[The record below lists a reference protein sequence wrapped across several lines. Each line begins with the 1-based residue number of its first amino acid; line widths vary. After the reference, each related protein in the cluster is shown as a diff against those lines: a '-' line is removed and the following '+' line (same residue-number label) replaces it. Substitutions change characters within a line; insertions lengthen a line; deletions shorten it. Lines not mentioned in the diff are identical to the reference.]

1 MTNVHNKMSTKVLAL
16 FLTFLIIAVSVPM
29 AFAAETLT
37 VSSVKSW
44 PTITYITEDKKMH
57 FGQTYADAVVINDDE
72 VVLDASGNQVAG
84 HFEFLNPT
92 AIPTPGTVRSNIK
105 FVPDDTTQYTE
116 FTKRFS
122 GDVTFSVETGILV
135 PVDHDTNPLVATE
148 VEAGAELRT
157 SVLSGGEYT
166 NPYNPEEPKL
176 LARTW
181 EWVSPATKVM
191 ESGYY
196 EAVFAPGGYEAVTTE
211 VYVRIAGDIPET
223 TIVEMP
229 TFPEVTYDGVT
240 TWGDI
245 ALVGGKAELKVEGT
259 EVEGTFAIS
268 GRNLDEVIYAVEGSI
283 EVTFTPADPEAA
295 LPYTFRI
302 PFKVN
307 PAPLSFKDAEGNIIA
322 DGEFVF
328 EVEPKEKLLDV
339 QSRITDYLNV
349 PENSVVGFENSN
361 GRAENGKEYTL
372 KVFHDDPNYIG
383 NELTFTAKFKETK
396 IEPRLAPVGPN
407 KWRIDCNGYYPD
419 CQFIVYYEVNG
430 VTKELARVNANNEFN
445 LDPKT
450 SGNYTIRIVYD
461 KTEDDYFIIDEM
473 VFTNDVKLSWSCSS
487 TGGIGSKVQFGDTV
501 VREAPETDPAK
512 ADKPY
517 YSFVKW
523 EDANGNTGLDEE
535 ALSNREITFT
545 MPDGDVKLEATYR
558 FDFIMFLRY
567 IFTTIINWFESV
579 FASIGTLF

>member
-1 MTNVHNKMSTKVLAL
+1 MSKNAMIKRSLSIFLAL
-16 FLTFLIIAVSVPM
+16 IIFVLSVPLV
-29 AFAAETLT
+29 FAAEPVTLT
-37 VSSVKSW
+37 KDNVTEW
-44 PTITYITEDKKMH
+44 PTAVYKDGGKLYLGQKDGDVVSWEGGKVEYNGTE
-57 FGQTYADAVVINDDE
+57 IP
-72 VVLDASGNQVAG
+72 G
-84 HFEFLNPT
+84 HFEFIDPD
-92 AIPTPGTVRSNIK
+92 AIQTLCGNVRANLK
-105 FVPDDTTQYTE
+105 FIPDDLTAYTSFE
-116 FTKRFS
+116 ATRLRN
-122 GDVTFSVETGILV
+122 VTYTVSEIPIVFIDKVN
-135 PVDHDTNPLVATE
+135 DPLIATE
-148 VEAGAELRT
+148 VEAGASLST
-157 SVLSGGEYT
+157 SVLSGGKVKSLISE
-166 NPYNPEEPKL
+166 NDPNLEGK
-176 LARTW
+176 TW
-181 EWVSPATKVM
+181 KWTMPSTVVQ
-191 ESGYY
+191 ESGLY
-196 EAVFAPGGYEAVTTE
+196 EAIFTVGNGYESLREQVQVNIKSE
-211 VYVRIAGDIPET
+211 IPET
-223 TIVEMP
+223 QIVEKP
-229 TFPEVTYDGVT
+229 FIAELTYNPNVTFADVILE
-240 TWGDI
+240 
-245 ALVGGKAELKVEGT
+245 GGKAVVKGTDT
-259 EVEGTFAIS
+259 EVDGKFEFLYKNGCPNPSVT
-268 GRNLDEVIYAVEGSI
+268 EVV
-283 EVTFTPADPEAA
+283 VVFTPNDPEAA
-295 LPYTFRI
+295 LPYQFTI
-302 PFKVN
+302 PIKVN
-307 PAPLSFKDAEGNIIA
+307 PAPLSFRDAEGNIIA
-322 DGEFVF
+322 DSEFVF

-372 KVFHDDPNYIG
+372 KVFHDDPYYVG

-473 VFTNDVKLSWSCSS
+473 VLTNDVKLSWSCSS